1 MNTGEQG
8 ANNEKLNLEEACFRI
23 IAFSGEAFAKLM
35 EALKLC
41 RNDDY
46 AGAEKTIKE
55 ASDLLNQAHNVH
67 TELLVK
73 ESNGEEIGYSV
84 LLTHAQ
90 DNMMNTILAKTFAEE
105 MMEMYKALKGRG

>member
-1 MNTGEQG
+1 MNTEDQG
-8 ANNEKLNLEEACFRI
+8 AINQKLNLEETCFQI
-23 IAFSGEAFAKLM
+23 IAFSGEAFSKLV

-46 AGAEKTIKE
+46 AGAKKKIEE

-67 TELLVK
+67 TELLVR
-73 ESNGEEIGYSV
+73 EANGEEIGYSV

-90 DNMMNTILAKTFAEE
+90 DNMMNTLLAKTFAEE
-105 MMEMYKALKGRG
+105 MMEMYKSLKGRG